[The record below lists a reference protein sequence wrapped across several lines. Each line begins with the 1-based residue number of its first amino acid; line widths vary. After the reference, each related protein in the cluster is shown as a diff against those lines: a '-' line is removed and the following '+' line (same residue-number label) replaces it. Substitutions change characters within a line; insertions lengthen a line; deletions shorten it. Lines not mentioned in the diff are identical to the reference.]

1 MAKVKSSYVCQNCGA
16 TSVKW
21 LGRCPSCG
29 QWNTFVEQRVAEA
42 PKRASMISVSRQAV
56 PEPLANVRNSNEER
70 VDCGVDEINRL
81 LGGGMV
87 PGSLILLGGE
97 PGIGKSTLALQLAL
111 SPTLGKVL
119 YVSGEESANQVK
131 MRADRLGFN
140 GQECYIL
147 NENLLENILTQ
158 AETLAPSVLVVD
170 SIQTVYTETADSA
183 PSSVTQVRECAAAL
197 LRYAKTTGVSVILIG
212 HINKEGTL
220 AGPKILEHIV
230 DVVLQ
235 FEGDGAYMYRV
246 LRSIKNRFGTT
257 SELAIFEMR
266 SNGLREVANPSEL
279 LLTHREEPLSG
290 IAVAATIDGVRPLLV
305 EVQALVGNA
314 VYGTPQ
320 RSTTGYDAKRLNML
334 LAVLEKR
341 AGLKLGAKDVFI
353 NVAGGLKLTDPGA
366 DLAVVAAVIS
376 SYFDTPYAPGFCFT
390 GEVGLSGEIRQ
401 VTRIEQ
407 RVKESLRLGF
417 SRVFISNNRLPQG
430 LSLEGCTPLRGVADL
445 IKGTLGAR

>member
-1 MAKVKSSYVCQNCGA
+1 
-16 TSVKW
+16 
-21 LGRCPSCG
+21 
-29 QWNTFVEQRVAEA
+29 
-42 PKRASMISVSRQAV
+42 
-56 PEPLANVRNSNEER
+56 
-70 VDCGVDEINRL
+70 
-81 LGGGMV
+81 MV

-131 MRADRLGFN
+131 MRADRLGFR

-147 NENLLENILTQ
+147 NENLLENILVQ
-158 AETLAPSVLVVD
+158 AEALEPSVLVVD
-170 SIQTVYTETADSA
+170 SIQTVYTETSDTA
-183 PSSVTQVRECAAAL
+183 PSSVTQVRECAASL
-197 LRYAKTTGVSVILIG
+197 LRYAKQSGVSVILIG

-235 FEGDGAYMYRV
+235 FEGDGSYMYRV

-266 SNGLREVANPSEL
+266 NTGLREVSNPSEL
-279 LLTHREEPLSG
+279 LLTHREQPLSG

-305 EVQALVGNA
+305 EVQALVSSA

-341 AGLKLGAKDVFI
+341 AAFKLGAKDVFI
-353 NVAGGLKLTDPGA
+353 NVAGGLRLADPGA
-366 DLAVVAAVIS
+366 DLAVVAAVLS
-376 SYFDTPYAPGFCFT
+376 SYFDVPFATGCCFA

-401 VTRIEQ
+401 VSRLEQ
-407 RVKESLRLGF
+407 RIKESHRLGF
-417 SRVFISNNRLPQG
+417 NKVFISNNRLPQDF
-430 LSLEGCTPLRGVADL
+430 SLAGCIPMQGVVEL
-445 IKGTLGAR
+445 VKGALQTR

>member
-1 MAKVKSSYVCQNCGA
+1 MAKVKNSYVCQNCGA
-16 TSVKW
+16 SSVKW

-42 PKRASMISVSRQAV
+42 PRRASMISVSRQAV
-56 PEPLANVRNSNEER
+56 PEPLAKVRNSNEER
-70 VDCGVDEINRL
+70 VDCGIGEINRL

-111 SPTLGKVL
+111 SPTLGRVL

-158 AETLAPSVLVVD
+158 ASSLQPNVVVVD
-170 SIQTVYTETADSA
+170 SIQTMYTETVDSA
-183 PSSVTQVRECAAAL
+183 PSSVSQVRECAASL
-197 LRYAKTTGVSVILIG
+197 LRYAKTTGISVILIG
-212 HINKEGTL
+212 HINKEGSL

-235 FEGDGAYMYRV
+235 FEGDGSYMYRV

-266 SNGLREVANPSEL
+266 NNGLREVTNPSEL
-279 LLTHREEPLSG
+279 LLTHRAEPLSG
-290 IAVAATIDGVRPLLV
+290 VAVAATIDGARPLLV
-305 EVQALVGNA
+305 EVQALVSSA

-320 RSTTGYDAKRLNML
+320 RSTTGYDSKRLNML

-341 AGLKLGAKDVFI
+341 ASFKLGAKDVFI
-353 NVAGGLKLTDPGA
+353 NVAGGLKLSDPGA
-366 DLAVVAAVIS
+366 DLAVVAAVLS
-376 SYFDTPYAPGFCFT
+376 SYFDTPFAHGCCFA

-401 VTRIEQ
+401 VSRIEQ
-407 RVKESLRLGF
+407 RVKEAQRQGF
-417 SRVFISNNRLPQG
+417 NKVFISSNRLPEDF
-430 LSLEGCTPLRGVADL
+430 SLEGCVPLPGVVDL
-445 IKGTLGAR
+445 VKGALRAS

>member
-70 VDCGVDEINRL
+70 VDCGVGEINRL

-305 EVQALVGNA
+305 EVQALVSNA

-366 DLAVVAAVIS
+366 DLAVVAAVNS
-376 SYFDTPYAPGFCFT
+376 SYFDTPYASGFCFT

-417 SRVFISNNRLPQG
+417 NRVFISNNRLPQD
-430 LSLEGCTPLRGVADL
+430 LSLEGCTPLRGVVDL

>member
-16 TSVKW
+16 SSVKW
-21 LGRCPSCG
+21 LGRCPACG

-56 PEPLANVRNSNEER
+56 PEPLASVRNSNEER
-70 VDCGVDEINRL
+70 VDCGLGEINRL
-81 LGGGMV
+81 LGGGIV

-111 SPTLGKVL
+111 SPTLGRVL
-119 YVSGEESANQVK
+119 YVSGEESANQVR
-131 MRADRLGFN
+131 MRADRLGFH

-158 AETLAPSVLVVD
+158 ADTLAPSMLVVD

-235 FEGDGAYMYRV
+235 FEGDGSYMYRV
-246 LRSIKNRFGTT
+246 LRSIKNRFGAT

-266 SNGLREVANPSEL
+266 GDGLREITNPSEL
-279 LLTHREEPLSG
+279 LLTHRDGPLSG
-290 IAVAATIDGVRPLLV
+290 IAVAATIDGARPLLV
-305 EVQALVGNA
+305 EVQALVGTS

-320 RSTTGYDAKRLNML
+320 RSTTGYDPRRLNML

-341 AGLKLGAKDVFI
+341 ASLRLGAKDVFV
-353 NVAGGLKLTDPGA
+353 NVAGGLKLADPGA
-366 DLAVVAAVIS
+366 DLAVAAAVLS
-376 SYFDTPYAPGFCFT
+376 SYFDTPFAQGCCFA
-390 GEVGLSGEIRQ
+390 GEIGLSGEIRQ
-401 VTRIEQ
+401 VVRIEQ
-407 RVKESLRLGF
+407 RVNEARRLGF
-417 SRVFISNNRLPQG
+417 GRVFISDGGLPKG
-430 LSLEGCTPLRGVADL
+430 MPLEGCIPLGGVVAL
-445 IKGTLGAR
+445 VKGALRTA

>member
-1 MAKVKSSYVCQNCGA
+1 MVKVRSSYVCQNCGE

-42 PKRASMISVSRQAV
+42 PKKASMISISRQAV
-56 PEPLANVRNSNEER
+56 PEALAKVKNSNEER
-70 VDCGVDEINRL
+70 VDSGIGEINRL

-131 MRADRLGFN
+131 MRADRLGFR

-147 NENLLENILTQ
+147 NENLLENILVQ
-158 AETLAPSVLVVD
+158 AEALEPIVLVVD
-170 SIQTVYTETADSA
+170 SIQTVYTETSDTA
-183 PSSVTQVRECAAAL
+183 PSSVTQVRECAASL
-197 LRYAKTTGVSVILIG
+197 LRYAKQSGVSVILIG

-235 FEGDGAYMYRV
+235 FEGDGSYMYRV

-266 SNGLREVANPSEL
+266 NTGLREVSNPSEL
-279 LLTHREEPLSG
+279 LLTHREQPLSG

-305 EVQALVGNA
+305 EVQALVSSA

-341 AGLKLGAKDVFI
+341 AAFKLGAKDVFI
-353 NVAGGLKLTDPGA
+353 NVAGGLRLTDPGA
-366 DLAVVAAVIS
+366 DLAVVAAVLS
-376 SYFDTPYAPGFCFT
+376 SYFDVPFAAGCCFA

-401 VTRIEQ
+401 VSRLEQ
-407 RVKESLRLGF
+407 RIKESHRLGF
-417 SRVFISNNRLPQG
+417 NKVFISNNRLPQDF
-430 LSLEGCTPLRGVADL
+430 SLAGCIPMQGVVEL
-445 IKGTLGAR
+445 VKGALQTR

>member
-1 MAKVKSSYVCQNCGA
+1 MAKVKNSYVCQNCGA
-16 TSVKW
+16 SSVKW

-42 PKRASMISVSRQAV
+42 PRRASMISVSRQAA
-56 PEPLANVRNSNEER
+56 PEPLAKVRNSNEER
-70 VDCGVDEINRL
+70 VDCGIGEINRL

-111 SPTLGKVL
+111 SQTLGRVL

-131 MRADRLGFN
+131 MRADRLGFKD
-140 GQECYIL
+140 QECYIL

-158 AETLAPSVLVVD
+158 TSALDPNVLVVD
-170 SIQTVYTETADSA
+170 SIQTMYTETVDSA
-183 PSSVTQVRECAAAL
+183 PSSVTQVRECAASL
-197 LRYAKTTGVSVILIG
+197 LRYAKTTGISVILIG

-235 FEGDGAYMYRV
+235 FEGDGSYMYRV

-266 SNGLREVANPSEL
+266 NSGLREVTNPSEL
-279 LLTHREEPLSG
+279 LLTHRAEPLSG

-305 EVQALVGNA
+305 EVQALVSSA

-320 RSTTGYDAKRLNML
+320 RSTTGYDSKRLNML

-341 AGLKLGAKDVFI
+341 ASFKLGAKDVFI
-353 NVAGGLKLTDPGA
+353 NVAGGLKLSDPGA
-366 DLAVVAAVIS
+366 DLAVVAAVLS
-376 SYFDTPYAPGFCFT
+376 SYFDTPFAHGCCFT

-401 VTRIEQ
+401 VSRIEQ
-407 RVKESLRLGF
+407 RIKEAHRQGF
-417 SRVFISNNRLPQG
+417 NRVFISNNRLPDDFQ
-430 LSLEGCTPLRGVADL
+430 LTGCVPLPSVVDLVRGAL
-445 IKGTLGAR
+445 HAS

>member
-1 MAKVKSSYVCQNCGA
+1 MRSSYVCQNCGE

-42 PKRASMISVSRQAV
+42 PKKASMISISRQAV
-56 PEPLANVRNSNEER
+56 PEALAKVKNSNEER
-70 VDCGVDEINRL
+70 VDSGIGEINRL

-131 MRADRLGFN
+131 MRADRLGFR

-147 NENLLENILTQ
+147 NENLLENILVQ
-158 AETLAPSVLVVD
+158 AEALEPSVLVVD
-170 SIQTVYTETADSA
+170 SIQTVYTETSDTA
-183 PSSVTQVRECAAAL
+183 PSSVTQVRECAASL
-197 LRYAKTTGVSVILIG
+197 LRYAKQSGVSVILIG

-235 FEGDGAYMYRV
+235 FEGDGSYMYRV

-266 SNGLREVANPSEL
+266 NTGLREVSNPSEL
-279 LLTHREEPLSG
+279 LLTHREQPLSG

-305 EVQALVGNA
+305 EVQALVSSA

-341 AGLKLGAKDVFI
+341 AAFKLGAKDVFI
-353 NVAGGLKLTDPGA
+353 NVAGGLRLADPGA
-366 DLAVVAAVIS
+366 DLAVVAAVLS
-376 SYFDTPYAPGFCFT
+376 SYFDVPFAAGCCFA

-401 VTRIEQ
+401 VSRLEQ
-407 RVKESLRLGF
+407 RIKESHRLGF
-417 SRVFISNNRLPQG
+417 NKVFISNNRLPQDF
-430 LSLEGCTPLRGVADL
+430 SLAGCIPMQGVVEL
-445 IKGTLGAR
+445 VKGALQAR

>member
-1 MAKVKSSYVCQNCGA
+1 MAKIKSSYVCQNCGA

-70 VDCGVDEINRL
+70 VDCGVGEINRL

-366 DLAVVAAVIS
+366 DLAVVDR
-376 SYFDTPYAPGFCFT
+376 YLF
-390 GEVGLSGEIRQ
+390 L
-401 VTRIEQ
+401 
-407 RVKESLRLGF
+407 L
-417 SRVFISNNRLPQG
+417 
-430 LSLEGCTPLRGVADL
+430 
-445 IKGTLGAR
+445 